1 MFCYQGCHQIAVK
14 AILIPTL
21 QYGVTLF
28 YTNASCLQMLSKWD
42 FPCCKETFTK
52 NNLGKDGFYLVHRLQ
67 DFLEG
72 RLGRNSR
79 QEPRGGPMQR
89 GGALRAGLLPWIA
102 QLPFL
107 YCKVAPTV
115 VCTLNEQS
123 RKHSHRTCTEQ
134 SDGAVPVLRFPFPRC
149 VKVPTEAKCAGCRVK
164 DPRA

>member
-1 MFCYQGCHQIAVK
+1 MHRVSRCY
-14 AILIPTL
+14 
-21 QYGVTLF
+21 
-28 YTNASCLQMLSKWD
+28 LSEISRAAKKRSPKITWGRMG
-42 FPCCKETFTK
+42 FTWFTGYRTFW
-52 NNLGKDGFYLVHRLQ
+52 R
-67 DFLEG
+67 EG
-72 RLGRNSR
+72 WAGTQGRNPG
-79 QEPRGGPMQR
+79 EELMQC

-164 DPRA
+164 DPRVCVCGGGETLGY